1 MNPIAMALLLSVII
15 LVATVVSVEIGYR
28 WGLRDARNSVRLSH
42 EGVTSVEAS
51 AYALLGLL
59 LAFSFAG
66 ATNRLE
72 QKRQVILD
80 EANAIGTAYLRVDL
94 LPAETQ
100 PPIREQFKRM
110 IDARLAA
117 HEHRNDPAQAER
129 DLAVM
134 TGAQERIWAMS
145 VAASA
150 GSSTASILVI
160 PPLNTMMDSATSRR
174 VALQY
179 QLPDLIVGLLVGASI
194 LSGLLAGYAMSKR
207 LRRSWFHVFAY
218 ALLLAMTIYTVLD
231 LDHARGGLINI
242 DFSYRPLYELQQ
254 TMK

>member
-1 MNPIAMALLLSVII
+1 MALILSAAI
-15 LVATVVSVEIGYR
+15 LVGTIVSVEVGYR
-28 WGLRDARNSVRLSH
+28 WGLRDARRSARLTH

-72 QKRQVILD
+72 NKRQVIVD
-80 EANAIGTAYLRVDL
+80 EANAIGTAYLRVDV
-94 LPAETQ
+94 LPPESQ
-100 PPIREQFKRM
+100 PAIRRQFKQLV
-110 IDARLAA
+110 DARIAA
-117 HEHRNDPAQAER
+117 HEHRNDQAQADR

-134 TGAQERIWAMS
+134 AEAQEQIWAMA

-150 GSSTASILVI
+150 GSSTASFLAL
-160 PPLNTMMDSATSRR
+160 PPLNTMIDLAAARR
-174 VALQY
+174 VTLQY
-179 QLPDLIVGLLVGASI
+179 HLPALIVTLLVGASV

-207 LRRSWFHVFAY
+207 MRRSWFHVFAY

-231 LDHARGGLINI
+231 LDYARAGLINI
-242 DFSYRPLYELQQ
+242 DVSYQPLFELRQAMQ
-254 TMK
+254 SIR

>member
-1 MNPIAMALLLSVII
+1 MNPVVFALLLSGVI
-15 LVATVVSVEIGYR
+15 LAGTVVSVEIGYL
-28 WGLRDARNSVRLSH
+28 WGLRDARRNARLSH

-66 ATNRLE
+66 ATSRLE
-72 QKRQVILD
+72 NKRQVIID
-80 EANAIGTAYLRVDL
+80 EANAIGTAYLRVDV
-94 LPAETQ
+94 LPPETQ
-100 PPIREQFKRM
+100 PPIREQYKRM

-134 TGAQERIWAMS
+134 ARAQEQIWARS

-150 GSSTASILVI
+150 GSSTAVLVI
-160 PPLNTMMDSATSRR
+160 PPLNTMIDLATSRR

-179 QLPDLIVGLLVGASI
+179 HLPNLIVALLIGASL

-207 LRRSWFHVFAY
+207 MRRSWFHVFAY

-231 LDHARGGLINI
+231 LDHARAGLINI
-242 DFSYRPLYELQQ
+242 DVSYRPLYELQQ
-254 TMK
+254 AIK

>member
-1 MNPIAMALLLSVII
+1 MNPITIALLLSGVI
-15 LVATVVSVEIGYR
+15 LVGTVASVEIGYR
-28 WGLRDARNSVRLSH
+28 WGLRDARRNAPLSH

-72 QKRQVILD
+72 NKRQVIVD
-80 EANAIGTAYLRVDL
+80 EANAIGTAYLRVDV
-94 LPAETQ
+94 LPTETQ

-117 HEHRNDPAQAER
+117 HEHRNDPAQSER

-134 TGAQERIWAMS
+134 ARAQEQIWAMS

-150 GSSTASILVI
+150 GSSTASFLVI
-160 PPLNTMMDSATSRR
+160 PPLNTMIDLATSRR

-179 QLPDLIVGLLVGASI
+179 HLADLIVGLLIGASI

-207 LRRSWFHVFAY
+207 MRRSWFHVFVY

-231 LDHARGGLINI
+231 LDHARAGLINI
-242 DFSYRPLYELQQ
+242 DVSYRPLYELQQ
-254 TMK
+254 TIK

>member
-1 MNPIAMALLLSVII
+1 MNPITIALILSAVI
-15 LVATVVSVEIGYR
+15 LVGTIVSVEIGYR
-28 WGLRDARNSVRLSH
+28 WGLRDARHSVRLSH

-72 QKRQVILD
+72 NKRQVIVD

-94 LPAETQ
+94 LPVEAQ
-100 PPIREQFKRM
+100 PPIRQQFKRL
-110 IDARLAA
+110 IDARIAV
-117 HEHRNDPAQAER
+117 HEHRNDLAQADR

-134 TGAQERIWAMS
+134 TNAQEQIWSMA

-150 GSSTASILVI
+150 GSSTVSLLVI
-160 PPLNTMMDSATSRR
+160 PPLNQMIDLATSRR

-179 QLPDLIVGLLVGASI
+179 HLPGLIVALLIGASI

-207 LRRSWFHVFAY
+207 MRRSWFHVCAY
-218 ALLLAMTIYTVLD
+218 GLLLAMTIYTVLD
-231 LDHARGGLINI
+231 LDQARAGLINI
-242 DFSYRPLYELQQ
+242 DISYQPLYELRQAI
-254 TMK
+254 K

>member
-1 MNPIAMALLLSVII
+1 MNPITIALALSGMILLGTVIS
-15 LVATVVSVEIGYR
+15 LEIGYR
-28 WGLRDARNSVRLSH
+28 WGLRDTRFNAALSH

-72 QKRQVILD
+72 VKRQLIVD
-80 EANAIGTAYLRVDL
+80 EANAIGTAYLRVDV
-94 LPAETQ
+94 LPAEAQ
-100 PPIREQFKRM
+100 PPIRAQFKRM
-110 IDARLAA
+110 IEARIAA
-117 HEHRNDPAQAER
+117 HDHRLDVAQADR

-134 TGAQERIWAMS
+134 TNAQEQIWSMA
-145 VAASA
+145 VTASA
-150 GSSTASILVI
+150 GSPTAPILVI
-160 PPLNTMMDSATSRR
+160 PALNTMIDMATTRR

-179 QLPDLIVGLLVGASI
+179 HLPRLILSLLLGASI

-207 LRRSWFHVFAY
+207 QRRSWFHVVTY

-231 LDHARGGLINI
+231 LDQARFGLINI
-242 DFSYRPLYELQQ
+242 DVSYQPLLELRN
-254 TMK
+254 TIR

>member
-1 MNPIAMALLLSVII
+1 MAPITVALILSGII
-15 LVATVVSVEIGYR
+15 FVGTVVSVEIGYR
-28 WGLRDARNSVRLSH
+28 WGLRDAQHSVRLSH

-72 QKRQVILD
+72 GKRQVIVD
-80 EANAIGTAYLRVDL
+80 EANAIGTAYLRVDV
-94 LPAETQ
+94 LPAEAQ
-100 PPIREQFKRM
+100 PPIRAQFKRLV
-110 IDARLAA
+110 DARIAA
-117 HEHRNDPAQAER
+117 HEHRNDRAQADR

-134 TGAQERIWAMS
+134 ASAQEQIWAMA

-150 GSSTASILVI
+150 GSSTVSFLVL
-160 PPLNTMMDSATSRR
+160 PSLNTMIDLATLRR

-179 QLPDLIVGLLVGASI
+179 QLPGLIVGLLIGASI

-207 LRRSWFHVFAY
+207 MRRSWFHVFAY

-231 LDHARGGLINI
+231 LDQARAGLINI
-242 DFSYRPLYELQQ
+242 DVSYQPLFELRQAMQ
-254 TMK
+254 